1 MLKFC
6 GTYLLLGS
14 PGLVVGRRPT
24 SIHSLKLTSQAE
36 YADFRGQNVTP
47 VIARTFER
55 SVCSFFFCKSRME
68 GFLITHVVPVG
79 VCINALLMMQHTF
92 LAALDKRDA
101 LAVRM
106 FTVDVSKAFDNIK
119 QDI

>member
-1 MLKFC
+1 
-6 GTYLLLGS
+6 
-14 PGLVVGRRPT
+14 
-24 SIHSLKLTSQAE
+24 
-36 YADFRGQNVTP
+36 
-47 VIARTFER
+47 
-55 SVCSFFFCKSRME
+55 ME

-106 FTVDVSKAFDNIK
+106 FTVDVSTAFDNIK

>member
-1 MLKFC
+1 M
-6 GTYLLLGS
+6 LGS

-24 SIHSLKLTSQAE
+24 SILLLKLTPQAE

-55 SVCSFFFCKSRME
+55 SVCSFFCMSRME
-68 GFLITHVVPVG
+68 GFLITHIVPVG
-79 VCINALLMMQHTF
+79 VCIKALLMMPHTF
-92 LAALDKRDA
+92 LAALDERDT

-106 FTVDVSKAFDNIK
+106 FTVDVSKIFDNIK
-119 QDI
+119 QDL